1 MRAQTVNFERGQ
13 NPLTSLGVGILNSTK
28 DVNSS
33 EELIDWLIQILPIL
47 LKTKKIP
54 SDIISQEGCYINNKY
69 FNIIAIYID
78 KKINYIG
85 PAKQII
91 PKSSSTYWTEKIP
104 WVKGLSL
111 KLKKLGFKTQLK
123 YKGTIY

>member
-1 MRAQTVNFERGQ
+1 MRAQTINFERKQ
-13 NPLTSLGVGILNSTK
+13 SPLTSLGVGILNSTK

-69 FNIIAIYID
+69 FDIIAIYID
-78 KKINYIG
+78 KKINYKDPTKHIM
-85 PAKQII
+85 
-91 PKSSSTYWTEKIP
+91 PKTSSSYWKRNIP

-111 KLKKLGFKTQLK
+111 KLKKLGFLK
-123 YKGTIY
+123 NPIC